1 METDIS
7 FVMGLRWGLRT
18 ERQQGPGKTGMI
30 MTDMGFGNLT
40 WLNRSQRNDPLP
52 LPNPEGHTQKAP
64 ETARR
69 FELKKKP
76 RKQSVTLGEYAK
88 ILEILTKTYGY
99 VTRPSATFTRQGNY
113 SVEFQTL
120 SEGRIIVL
128 MTPLYQVIA

>member
-1 METDIS
+1 
-7 FVMGLRWGLRT
+7 
-18 ERQQGPGKTGMI
+18 